1 LTDTR
6 HGVIRL
12 TSNPSILEGSAMT
25 NAPRTLLLLSLAT
38 GFGGLVASAAAQTA
52 DAPSIETQPGS
63 HDGADGALA
72 ERVKAALAGDQKLL
86 SRHIEVSAKH
96 GVVHLGGF
104 VESDGDLKRA
114 LQDAK
119 SVSGVSSVDNEMEL
133 KGPPKTG
140 PH

>member
-1 LTDTR
+1 
-6 HGVIRL
+6 
-12 TSNPSILEGSAMT
+12 MT
-25 NAPRTLLLLSLAT
+25 TAPRTLMLLSLAI
-38 GFGGLVASAAAQTA
+38 GLGGLVASAAAQTA
-52 DAPSIETQPGS
+52 DAPTTETQAGS
-63 HDGADGALA
+63 QGGVDGALA
-72 ERVKAALAGDQKLL
+72 GRVKAALAGDQKLL
-86 SRHIEVSAKH
+86 SRHIEVSARQ

-119 SVSGVSSVDNEMEL
+119 SVAGVSSVENEMEL